1 MRDTIEAPNAAHPW
15 GRAGWGGLWIESG
28 IGSYCWRN
36 AYLSRLLSESSP
48 EESLGCHFVGH
59 SGSVGKQ
66 CKTSVATKSSWEGK
80 QWTRERK
87 SKTKTRRKRQAKKT
101 KNVQPKKS
109 NKNIHLNAG
118 DDDALKWFGDW
129 FCPLPDLPLLACRQT
144 SKSWQASEQKK
155 PESKNKK
162 IESKKEHCPQ
172 PATSA

>member
-15 GRAGWGGLWIESG
+15 GRAGCGGLWIESS
-28 IGSYCWRN
+28 IGRYCWRN

-129 FCPLPDLPLLACRQT
+129 FRPLPDLPLLACRQT
-144 SKSWQASEQKK
+144 TKSWQASEQKK